1 MKTYRF
7 RVELE
12 PDEGGWFVRCPTLE
26 GYGAATWGETREEAY
41 RHIEEVV
48 GMVLEN
54 MVELG
59 VAIPGEVGGGF
70 LAE

>member
-1 MKTYRF
+1 MGRLLGGTR
-7 RVELE
+7 
-12 PDEGGWFVRCPTLE
+12 DEAC
-26 GYGAATWGETREEAY
+26 

-48 GMVLEN
+48 GMVLES